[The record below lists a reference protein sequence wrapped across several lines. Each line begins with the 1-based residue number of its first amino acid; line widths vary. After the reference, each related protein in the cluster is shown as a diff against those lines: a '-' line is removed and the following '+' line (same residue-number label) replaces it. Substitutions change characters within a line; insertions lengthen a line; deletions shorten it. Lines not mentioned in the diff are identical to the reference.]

1 MGHICEE
8 RTIKHATQHT
18 NDFEDSLV
26 QWVEIF
32 IGQEYPKAVTRWEN
46 RIQLFSDK
54 IRVRSCNKK
63 IIFKR
68 NVYGYKKA
76 GRVGQKIG
84 IWDPQSKF
92 AIFKSHEMD
101 NFTRLVIPKF

>member
-26 QWVEIF
+26 QWVEVF

-54 IRVRSCNKK
+54 IRVRSWKK
-63 IIFKR
+63 DIF
-68 NVYGYKKA
+68 
-76 GRVGQKIG
+76 
-84 IWDPQSKF
+84 
-92 AIFKSHEMD
+92 
-101 NFTRLVIPKF
+101 

>member
-26 QWVEIF
+26 QWVEVF

-54 IRVRSCNKK
+54 IRVRSYNKK
-63 IIFKR
+63 SFFEKLLWLKKR
-68 NVYGYKKA
+68 SEN
-76 GRVGQKIG
+76 R
-84 IWDPQSKF
+84 SLR
-92 AIFKSHEMD
+92 S
-101 NFTRLVIPKF
+101 PK

>member
-8 RTIKHATQHT
+8 RTMKHATQHT

-26 QWVEIF
+26 QWVEVF

-63 IIFKR
+63 NLPR
-68 NVYGYKKA
+68 NFHGYK
-76 GRVGQKIG
+76 RVGQKSEFEILRVNS
-84 IWDPQSKF
+84 QYF
-92 AIFKSHEMD
+92 E
-101 NFTRLVIPKF
+101 NF